1 MITIDSLYNL
11 HKTDYDTLLNG
22 VIFIHIFILIIIF
35 GEYLKIPKSIHYPI
49 TRIQLLFLILSLWI
63 FIMINNNDLK
73 EKYNDY

>member
-11 HKTDYDTLLNG
+11 YKTDYDTLLNG
-22 VIFIHIFILIIIF
+22 VIFIHIFILIIIV
-35 GEYLKIPKSIHYPI
+35 GEYLKNPKSIQYPI

>member
-1 MITIDSLYNL
+1 MITIDSLYDL
-11 HKTDYDTLLNG
+11 YKTDYDTLLNG
-22 VIFIHIFILIIIF
+22 VIFIHIFIIIIIF
-35 GEYLKIPKSIHYPI
+35 GEYLKNPKSIHYPI

>member
-11 HKTDYDTLLNG
+11 YKTDYETLFNG
-22 VIFIHIFILIIIF
+22 VIFIHVFIIALIL
-35 GEYLKIPKSIHYPI
+35 GGYLKNPKSIHYPI
-49 TRIQLLFLILSLWI
+49 TRIQLLLLILSLWI